1 MANLSLS
8 NRPARIV
15 RVTVLIVGIL
25 TIGALLGIG
34 GVKAAHELH
43 GPPPPPVAQY
53 SAGYGLDGPVAAS
66 MVGSDLFVAN
76 ESGNS
81 VTEVNASSGAHVATI
96 AGRSFGLDQPRA
108 IISDGPA
115 LFVANGA
122 SNTVTEI
129 DPTNR
134 SLIRTISGFS
144 DPLALAAE
152 SARIY
157 VLNGTGS
164 VTEVSARTGSLLG
177 VASGNQFGFST
188 PGGIVAA
195 GDHLFVTN
203 EAANSVTE
211 INDRSMKLVTILQG
225 PSYKFRKPTGA
236 AVVGGDLWVTNQTG
250 DSVTEIATNTDE
262 VTRVVIDHTNLPT
275 PGPIAVGDGYVFTV
289 SPPGNSPMVSQI
301 TSTDGAVA
309 WMMCNTNGAYL
320 FNDPQAAV
328 VAGSSLWVVSK
339 GGNSLTQM
347 NTDSGALIRTIS

>member
-1 MANLSLS
+1 MWGKREHFAVEVADGRSATARAQFLQVRRIDSPSESAEVSPNSRSDSKKHGATTMANLSLS

-81 VTEVNASSGAHVATI
+81 VTEVNAWSGAHVATI

-152 SARIY
+152 SAR
-157 VLNGTGS
+157 
-164 VTEVSARTGSLLG
+164 
-177 VASGNQFGFST
+177 
-188 PGGIVAA
+188 
-195 GDHLFVTN
+195 
-203 EAANSVTE
+203 AANFWSRPGSRT
-211 INDRSMKLVTILQG
+211 
-225 PSYKFRKPTGA
+225 
-236 AVVGGDLWVTNQTG
+236 AVL
-250 DSVTEIATNTDE
+250 
-262 VTRVVIDHTNLPT
+262 
-275 PGPIAVGDGYVFTV
+275 
-289 SPPGNSPMVSQI
+289 
-301 TSTDGAVA
+301 
-309 WMMCNTNGAYL
+309 
-320 FNDPQAAV
+320 
-328 VAGSSLWVVSK
+328 
-339 GGNSLTQM
+339 
-347 NTDSGALIRTIS
+347 RT